1 MTPPLFQ
8 LFKKTSIKTKFFII
22 FALTLLLMSL
32 SLYYIF
38 KVKNF
43 SNQFIKTEIE
53 NIQYNREMSNLLQG
67 LYKHQLLI
75 HRIYN
80 GESFLKD
87 SLKTLQDQISQQFER
102 IKVSPHKPKNLFHVL
117 QQRPYNPSENW
128 LLSIGIEEDWKNLL
142 KIPLEQQPLLNSDL
156 YHEQLIKEIHSL
168 ISYANLSQNT
178 SLEIDPKNHYYMRS
192 VMSQLPTI
200 QEQLV
205 KILIYGENAIHAG
218 KLVGTNRLNLL
229 NAIETFRSNLLSS
242 HLYLQNIAVNQTN
255 QSPLNDFYESLRK
268 YLIGSEELLQFA
280 ENNIIN
286 VNRIAVNPEQFANL
300 GDKTLQKSFQLWN
313 TAAEQIES
321 LLQMHFDHF
330 IKRQNLTILAIIL
343 ITAFLILVGWI
354 TMVQCLDAM
363 HEILEKT
370 YEWIQGE
377 SPKEI
382 SLDMPE
388 EFAQIGIA
396 FNNLSEKARTQ
407 AEKFHTAGIHITTTT
422 NQISAVSKQQEDLL
436 LQQQTAS
443 KQITEMIHQL
453 SSNANEFGKMV
464 QDMNN
469 RSEQTA
475 ALAHS
480 SHIDL
485 NQMEQTIRELVETT
499 GGIASK
505 LGILN
510 EKAGIIT
517 NVITTISKVADQTN
531 LLSLNAAI
539 EAEKAGEHG
548 RSFSVIAREIRRLAD
563 QTANATFDIEK
574 MINEMVSAVSAGVM
588 GIDKFSEEIR
598 GSVTQATNL
607 NSQLT
612 KIIENIHQQASAF
625 EKVSR
630 ELKNQLNYT
639 NQLQSALH
647 LLGDATQQTSTSLPQ
662 FMGFVHNLNQVSAE
676 IKEMM
681 PTNH

>member
-1 MTPPLFQ
+1 
-8 LFKKTSIKTKFFII
+8 
-22 FALTLLLMSL
+22 
-32 SLYYIF
+32 
-38 KVKNF
+38 
-43 SNQFIKTEIE
+43 
-53 NIQYNREMSNLLQG
+53 
-67 LYKHQLLI
+67 
-75 HRIYN
+75 
-80 GESFLKD
+80 
-87 SLKTLQDQISQQFER
+87 
-102 IKVSPHKPKNLFHVL
+102 
-117 QQRPYNPSENW
+117 
-128 LLSIGIEEDWKNLL
+128 
-142 KIPLEQQPLLNSDL
+142 
-156 YHEQLIKEIHSL
+156 
-168 ISYANLSQNT
+168 
-178 SLEIDPKNHYYMRS
+178 
-192 VMSQLPTI
+192 
-200 QEQLV
+200 
-205 KILIYGENAIHAG
+205 
-218 KLVGTNRLNLL
+218 
-229 NAIETFRSNLLSS
+229 
-242 HLYLQNIAVNQTN
+242 
-255 QSPLNDFYESLRK
+255 
-268 YLIGSEELLQFA
+268 
-280 ENNIIN
+280 
-286 VNRIAVNPEQFANL
+286 
-300 GDKTLQKSFQLWN
+300 
-313 TAAEQIES
+313 
-321 LLQMHFDHF
+321 
-330 IKRQNLTILAIIL
+330 
-343 ITAFLILVGWI
+343 
-354 TMVQCLDAM
+354 
-363 HEILEKT
+363 
-370 YEWIQGE
+370 
-377 SPKEI
+377 
-382 SLDMPE
+382 
-388 EFAQIGIA
+388 
-396 FNNLSEKARTQ
+396 
-407 AEKFHTAGIHITTTT
+407 
-422 NQISAVSKQQEDLL
+422 
-436 LQQQTAS
+436 
-443 KQITEMIHQL
+443 MIHQL